1 MTDAS
6 NHGTGQ
12 ADRPKIRFGLPSAGG
27 AGTASFGRSGAV
39 AGLVLVIAV
48 VGGLLWSAA
57 TGQPAAAQRPSLFGG
72 SLVLEDTRPLTV
84 INVATASIT
93 VRLQGV
99 NAQVGAVNYGD
110 VQPVAVR
117 GGTVLV
123 NRRSGSF
130 NFLEPDDYVTDPKG
144 PGVGLGSLA
153 GVTGAEGLASG
164 PDAYIVRSAPH
175 STVSLVG
182 QQTVASAGRSSG
194 ATVPPLGFASLPG
207 VVTLRPG
214 SAAVAGGDLWA
225 LVRSGRACRAERL
238 QPAASGSDQ
247 LTVTPEAKL
256 AAGCSTASVESAGGA
271 VAVAAPGRM
280 SIYRPGTPAVTVAVP
295 STSRAGRIVP
305 VTGAGPGF
313 LFLAR
318 LPGGWYLYGVAPGG
332 RVQGPYHL
340 VDFAGN
346 ADPAVPVLSGGYL
359 YTLDQSAGPQPNLWT
374 IDPANGHMAPVAG
387 AATYPLLS
395 RSERSSFRGVQVL
408 VDGPRVVF
416 NNPQSLEALVVFTDG
431 SHRPVVVDK
440 SQAVAVS
447 TTGPADL
454 NVAPPTTAPGTGR
467 GKKGQ
472 PGTPPT
478 TAPVPVAQPVSQQV
492 TCANTTQKPYA
503 PQITS
508 ITPSS
513 GTALIAWSYEL
524 LDQTDCEP
532 TSWSVQVTAL
542 SGSNQPARPTQL
554 VYGQNQYLFTG
565 LRPATRYSVVVT
577 AYINTQS
584 TPSTP
589 ATFTT
594 AARGPDAPLS
604 VTTTSDGQ
612 GNWVVSW
619 KPCTGSAHPDC
630 VVPADQWTVIGAA
643 CGGSYVGS
651 PPTIQVPGG
660 TDTVTINAD
669 NLGLLG
675 ESLTFSVEGSL
686 ASGLAG
692 NPTSDGTCTQA
703 WQKPDA
709 GAISI
714 SGSGAASGSTITAT
728 LQVSATGN
736 PVQDFG
742 TLPSETDFVYS
753 VGGRTVGPTSSL
765 RVTVPGL
772 PAGQPLTPSV
782 QVYPAGHPDAAV
794 TITGAP
800 FSRTLPWPA
809 DLQGGTTVLPA
820 VGSNPNAGTIT
831 VIFPPDL
838 PAVPLAASG
847 VAVVCG
853 STSIPEPDAP
863 VTGGRL
869 AYPMN
874 LVTSGGACS
883 ISLTL
888 NDGASPDPYGG
899 PSPQVTAPFSI
910 GTQPQYSFSA
920 AVTKTCK
927 RNFVCGVGGQP
938 YQVVVSSTVPGP
950 LTAGGDWAVSSSG
963 GVLNSCATT
972 EGLPGPTFPYTFQL
986 PALCSGASAV
996 DVTVSYQYLGQVVTV
1011 DAGTPSGAG
1020 APPTSVPGPPPST
1033 TTTTVG
1039 PTTTTAPGGSTT
1051 TTCPPAPT
1059 TTAPPT
1065 TAAVKAAA
1073 TSAPTTAAPTTAP
1086 PTTAPP
1092 TTSPCTAGAYS
1103 GGSPGTALAS
1113 VAAPAS
1119 TRVDPVA
1126 RAVIGWFFAALG
1138 LVWFITVARRLRS
1151 RLVAKKGRT

>member
-1 MTDAS
+1 MTDAP
-6 NHGTGQ
+6 NPGPGQ
-12 ADRPKIRFGLPSAGG
+12 VGRPEIRFGQPSGGG
-27 AGTASFGRSGAV
+27 AGSASFGRSGVV
-39 AGLVLVIAV
+39 AGVLLVIAV

-57 TGQPAAAQRPSLFGG
+57 TGQPASAQRPSLFGG

-99 NAQVGAVNYGD
+99 NAQVGAANYGD

-123 NRRSGSF
+123 NRRSGAF

-144 PGVGLGSLA
+144 PGVGLGPLA

-164 PDAYIVRSAPH
+164 ADAYIVRSAPH

-182 QQTVASAGRSSG
+182 QQTVASAARSSG

-207 VVTLRPG
+207 VVALRPG

-238 QPAASGSDQ
+238 QPAPSGGDH
-247 LTVTPEAKL
+247 LAVTPEEKL
-256 AAGCSTASVESAGGA
+256 AARCSRASIESAGGA
-271 VAVAAPGRM
+271 VAVAAPGRVD
-280 SIYRPGTPAVTVAVP
+280 IYRPGARAVTVGVRATG
-295 STSRAGRIVP
+295 SAGRIVP

-313 LFLAR
+313 SFLAQ
-318 LPGGWYLYGVAPGG
+318 LPAGWFLFGIGPSG

-340 VDFAGN
+340 ADFAGN

-359 YTLDQSAGPQPNLWT
+359 YTLDQAAGPQPNLWS

-387 AATYPLLS
+387 APTYPLLS
-395 RSERSSFRGVQVL
+395 SSERSSFQGVQVL

-440 SQAVAVS
+440 AQAVAVS

-454 NVAPPTTAPGTGR
+454 NVAPPTTTAGAGARRTGR
-467 GKKGQ
+467 S
-472 PGTPPT
+472 GTSPT
-478 TAPVPVAQPVSQQV
+478 TTPVPAAQPVSQQV
-492 TCANTTQKPYA
+492 ACANTTQKPYA

-532 TSWSVQVTAL
+532 TSWSVRVTAL
-542 SGSNQPARPTQL
+542 SGSHQPGRPTQL

-584 TPSTP
+584 TPSTA

-612 GNWVVSW
+612 GDWVVSW
-619 KPCTGSAHPDC
+619 KPCTEVANANC
-630 VVPADQWTVIGAA
+630 VVPADQWTVIGAE

-651 PPTIQVPGG
+651 PPTVQVAGG

-686 ASGLAG
+686 ASGLTG

-709 GAISI
+709 SAISI

-728 LQVSATGN
+728 LQVSASGN
-736 PVQDFG
+736 AVQDFG

-753 VGGRTVGPTSSL
+753 VGGRTVGPTSRL
-765 RVTVPGL
+765 QVTVPGL

-782 QVYPAGHPDAAV
+782 EVYPAGHPGAAV
-794 TITGAP
+794 TVTGAP

-809 DLQGGTTVLPA
+809 DLQGATTVIPA
-820 VGSNPNAGTIT
+820 VGSDPNTGTIT
-831 VIFPPDL
+831 VVFPADL
-838 PAVPLAASG
+838 PSG
-847 VAVVCG
+847 PITATNVALTCG
-853 STSIPEPDAP
+853 STSIPEPGGQ
-863 VTGGRL
+863 VNGGRL
-869 AYPMN
+869 GYRMD

-888 NDGASPDPYGG
+888 DDTASPDPYGG
-899 PSPQVTAPFSI
+899 PSPQVTSAFQI
-910 GTQPQYSFSA
+910 GAQPRYSFSA
-920 AVTKTCK
+920 KVTQNC
-927 RNFVCGVGGQP
+927 RLNFVCGLGGQP
-938 YQVVVSSTVPGP
+938 VQVVVSSTGTGP
-950 LTAGGDWAVSSSG
+950 VTAGGDWAVSSSG
-963 GVLNSCATT
+963 GLLNSCASNQ
-972 EGLPGPTFPYTFQL
+972 GLPGPTFPYTFQL
-986 PALCSGASAV
+986 PTPCSEASTV
-996 DVTVSYQYLGQVVTV
+996 DVTVSYRYLGQVVTV
-1011 DAGTPSGAG
+1011 DAGSPSGAG
-1020 APPTSVPGPPPST
+1020 APPTTAPPPSSTTVPPPST
-1033 TTTTVG
+1033 TTGG
-1039 PTTTTAPGGSTT
+1039 PTTTV
-1051 TTCPPAPT
+1051 CPPAPT
-1059 TTAPPT
+1059 TSAPT
-1065 TAAVKAAA
+1065 TTATVRAAAA
-1073 TSAPTTAAPTTAP
+1073 TSAPTTTPTTAP
-1086 PTTAPP
+1086 PTTP
-1092 TTSPCTAGAYS
+1092 TTAPSPTTAPCTAGAYT
-1103 GGSPGTALAS
+1103 GGSPGTALAAAAAS
-1113 VAAPAS
+1113 APA
-1119 TRVDPVA
+1119 RVDPVA
-1126 RAVIGWFFAALG
+1126 RDLIGWFFAALG
-1138 LVWFITVARRLRS
+1138 LVWFIPAARRARS